1 MSKLLG
7 LMRCKNEGRWIES
20 AVASLFPLC
29 DEVLLLDDGSTDDT
43 RELAAKAGAL
53 VFPTPFEGL
62 DESRDKDHL
71 LALALQRKADWCF
84 FLDGDEILEPGSAET
99 IRALTAGPYD
109 SYTFRFVY
117 LWDRPDQQRVDGV
130 YANMWRQSM
139 FRLKPGQRFMRTKFG
154 GNFHCGSVPQSLL
167 GTGVKC
173 QVRIF
178 HLGYMLRED
187 RIRKY
192 EWYRKMD
199 PNNATEDFYRHVAQ
213 GDLPE
218 IPATARLKHAGPLEL
233 RPL

>member
-1 MSKLLG
+1 MKIVG
-7 LMRCKNEGRWIES
+7 LMRCKNEARWIES

-29 DEVLLLDDGSTDDT
+29 SDVLLLDDHSTDDT

-53 VFPTPFEGL
+53 VCPSPFEGL

-71 LALALQRKADWCF
+71 LALAHGYGADWCF

-99 IRALTAGPYD
+99 IRALTAGPHE

-117 LWDRPDQQRVDGV
+117 LWDSAHQQRVDGV

-139 FRLKPGQRFMRTKFG
+139 FRLKPGQRFRRTGNG
-154 GNFHCGSVPQSLL
+154 GNFHCGSVPESLL
-167 GTGVKC
+167 GRAARC
-173 QVRIF
+173 PARIF
-178 HLGYMLRED
+178 HMGYMLRED

-192 EWYRKMD
+192 KWYRKMD

-218 IPATARLKHAGPLEL
+218 IPATARLKHAGPLAL